1 LIRLTG
7 AGAGEGLAA
16 LLDAPSDEQVRGV
29 CVFRP
34 IVTADSV

>member
-16 LLDAPSDEQVRGV
+16 LLDAPSDEQVRGPTPLDV
-29 CVFRP
+29 
-34 IVTADSV
+34 ADRK